1 MIYNSNA
8 NWRNWFLFLIYYFPW
23 IHDQAAL
30 FVLNFN
36 INTWKWIEN
45 GWNLFFNYSYI
56 NFNATHGRK
65 NALSHN
71 NGISFFSVCFEFIH
85 AVLGRATWYF
95 IQNIPKRPLWRKKKF
110 CKNPYFEVHKQN
122 NNCKFNL
129 HQNSIE
135 WSASSFWV
143 GKAHRNSS
151 WIKMLSFLKIQKT
164 TMIREYKN
172 FAHES
177 IFSTSLKSWYD
188 QYMRLHLLNVIET
201 YLNLLTTVSSNISF
215 EIIPF

>member
-1 MIYNSNA
+1 MQHMVEKTRSVIIMEFHFFRY
-8 NWRNWFLFLIYYFPW
+8 
-23 IHDQAAL
+23 
-30 FVLNFN
+30 VLN
-36 INTWKWIEN
+36 
-45 GWNLFFNYSYI
+45 LFTPFSEEQHDI
-56 NFNATHGRK
+56 
-65 NALSHN
+65 LSKIFQRDLY
-71 NGISFFSVCFEFIH
+71 GE
-85 AVLGRATWYF
+85 
-95 IQNIPKRPLWRKKKF
+95 KKKF
-110 CKNPYFEVHKQN
+110 CRNPYFEVHKQN

-143 GKAHRNSS
+143 GKAHTNSS